1 MSTEQRRFIRNVWI
15 IVITALVMQIIV
27 GFGIL
32 NRDHFTIKSNNEKIM
47 EVLENQKQKVS
58 YSAFNEAMKAFYDYN
73 EVTRQMLEAHQQ
85 YDVERFQRLETQM
98 HTLQQRID
106 RIFETY
112 GVGTVRGSE
121 FEIDVM
127 PEIFKQRS

>member
-98 HTLQQRID
+98 HTSQQRID